1 MKIKA
6 LNGFKD
12 IVPGEVELWQKVENT
27 ARDIFSR
34 FNFSE
39 IRMPILEKTELFA
52 RSIGEAT
59 DIVEKEMYT
68 FIDKQITM
76 RPEATASL
84 LRAYIQHGLHVQK
97 PVQRLF
103 TIGPMFRH
111 ERPQKGRLRQFHQMD
126 VEVLGTPNPRV
137 DAEIMAMGAM
147 LLEKLGVTVSLEMNS
162 LGCPVCRPGFRE
174 TLLAFIEDRK
184 DALCDDC
191 ARRSKT
197 NPLRV
202 LDCKNPKCREQVEE
216 APSIQEHLCDDCDEH
231 FAAVQNGLQQL
242 GVKYSLNKFMVRGLD
257 YYTRTTFEFI
267 TEDLGAQ
274 AAVGAGGR
282 YDGLVEKLGGP
293 KVPGI
298 GFALGME
305 RLVLLLQQKEKEA
318 DNSIVDI
325 FVAGLGEKASEFAFP
340 LVHTLRQNEL
350 KATTDHEGR
359 SLKSQMKQANKVN
372 ARYVLIIGENELEQG
387 QAVLRN
393 METQDQQEITIHTGI
408 DELSQLLHDKCKP
421 LNTLAQ
427 HLVNKL

>member
-1 MKIKA
+1 VKITA

-12 IVPGEVELWQKVENT
+12 IVPGEVELWQQVEDV

-39 IRMPILEKTELFA
+39 IRMPILEKTDLFA

-68 FIDKQITM
+68 FVDKQITM

-126 VEVLGTPNPRV
+126 VEVIGTPNPRV
-137 DAEIMAMGAM
+137 DAEVMAMGAM
-147 LLEKLGVTVSLEMNS
+147 LLEELGVTVSLEMNS
-162 LGCPVCRPGFRE
+162 LGCPVCRPTFRE
-174 TLLAFIEDRK
+174 NLLAFIDERK
-184 DALCDDC
+184 ESLCDDC
-191 ARRSKT
+191 KRRSTT

-216 APSIQEHLCDDCDEH
+216 APSIQEHLCDECDKH
-231 FAAVQNGLQQL
+231 FAAVQSGLQQL
-242 GVKYSLNKFMVRGLD
+242 GVRYSLNKFMVRGLD

-267 TEDLGAQ
+267 TTDLGAQ

-298 GFALGME
+298 GFALGIE
-305 RLVLLLQQKEKEA
+305 RLVLLLQQQEGEVTDAKG
-318 DNSIVDI
+318 IDI

-340 LVHTLRQNEL
+340 LAHTLRQKGL
-350 KATTDHEGR
+350 QTAMDHEGR

-372 ARYVLIIGENELEQG
+372 AGYVLIIGENELEQG

-393 METQDQQEITIHTGI
+393 MENQEQEEVTINDGI
-408 DELSQLLHDKCKP
+408 DELSILLRDKCHP
-421 LNTLAQ
+421 S
-427 HLVNKL
+427 

>member
-1 MKIKA
+1 VKIKA

-39 IRMPILEKTELFA
+39 IRMPILEKTDLFA

-68 FIDKQITM
+68 FVDKQITM

-97 PVQRLF
+97 PIQRLF

-137 DAEIMAMGAM
+137 DAELMAMGAM
-147 LLEKLGVTVSLEMNS
+147 LLEELGISVSLEMNS

-174 TLLAFIEDRK
+174 TLLAFIDERRDE
-184 DALCDDC
+184 LCDDC
-191 ARRSKT
+191 KRRSKT

-231 FAAVQNGLQQL
+231 FASVQKGLQDL
-242 GVKYSLNKFMVRGLD
+242 DVEYSLNKFMVRGLD

-267 TEDLGAQ
+267 TGDLGAQ

-293 KVPGI
+293 KIPGI

-305 RLVLLLQQKEKEA
+305 RLVLLLQQQEEVKI
-318 DNSIVDI
+318 DSGQVDI
-325 FVAGLGEKASEFAFP
+325 FVAGLGEKASQFAFP
-340 LVHTLRQNEL
+340 LVHILRQNGL
-350 KATTDHEGR
+350 LTVMDHEGR

-372 ARYVLIIGENELEQG
+372 SRFVLIIGENELEQG

-393 METQDQQEITIHTGI
+393 MANQEQQEITIQSNNN
-408 DELSQLLHDKCKP
+408 EMASSLLQRC
-421 LNTLAQ
+421 Q
-427 HLVNKL
+427 Q